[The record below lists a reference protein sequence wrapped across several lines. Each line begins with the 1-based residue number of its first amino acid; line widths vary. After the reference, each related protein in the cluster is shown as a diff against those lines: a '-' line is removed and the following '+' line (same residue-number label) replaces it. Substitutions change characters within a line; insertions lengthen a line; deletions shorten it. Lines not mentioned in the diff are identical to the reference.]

1 MWQPGWEGSLG
12 ENGYMCMYG
21 WVPSLSTWNYDNIVN
36 RLYPNTKYLVLFFFL
51 IYFNEQNRQKSV
63 SEVLFSWRHERS
75 KEMITWTSIAYSKCL
90 KEQVGAKTL
99 RWVCTWACGEA
110 REFGAQWTWETRR
123 GEDWGIDGP
132 RRGQALLL
140 WAKQGDFVL
149 ERNMM

>member
-21 WVPSLSTWNYDNIVN
+21 RVPSLSTWNYDNIVN
-36 RLYPNTKYLVLFFFL
+36 RLYPNTKYFFFFL

>member
-1 MWQPGWEGSLG
+1 MLCGSLDERG
-12 ENGYMCMYG
+12 VWGRMDTCVCMAE
-21 WVPSLSTWNYDNIVN
+21 SLHCPPEIMTTLLIGCT
-36 RLYPNTKYLVLFFFL
+36 PIQNTFFFL